1 MTAATLPRSFDDGVL
16 HVERDT
22 ARLVGGWCPDCR
34 KAAFPLTPVCPR
46 CGAGTRRR
54 LLAAHG
60 VVYAR
65 AIINAPVTIYPAPT
79 TIVQVDID
87 CVRVG
92 GMLRN
97 GDGRIGATVTIAPLV
112 MDSSGEQV
120 TAYCFDQQDPPD
132 A

>member
-1 MTAATLPRSFDDGVL
+1 MTIATLPRSFDDAVL
-16 HVERDT
+16 HVEHDM

-34 KAAFPLTPVCPR
+34 QAAFPLTPVCPR

-65 AIINAPVTIYPAPT
+65 AIINAPVTIYPSPT
-79 TIVQVDID
+79 TIVQVDVD
-87 CVRVG
+87 GVRVG
-92 GMLRN
+92 GMLRS
-97 GDGRIGATVTIAPLV
+97 GDGRIGATVTIAPLF
-112 MDSSGEQV
+112 MDSRGEQV